1 MKSIFTTLVLL
12 MTFYAN
18 AQNITLIELPYANN
32 ALEPVISEKTIELH
46 HGKHLQ
52 GYVNNLN
59 KQIAGTPFENM
70 DLVEIVQKSNGSIF
84 NNAGQVL
91 NHNLYFTQFS
101 PNGSNQP
108 KGKLADAINQK
119 WGSFDNFKKEFNSE
133 STSLFGSGWTWLSS
147 DKNGNLIITKEMNA
161 GNPVTNG
168 LNPILGFDVWEHA
181 YYIDYQ
187 NKRADHLNA
196 LWNIIDWDTV
206 SNRYQ

>member
-206 SNRYQ
+206 SDRYQ